1 MELLNMVKLGTM
13 GFKPAD
19 IKQLGASGI
28 DSDQI
33 IELAKAGYQ
42 VTDVN
47 ELIKLAQ
54 EDPKPKENPEDKDGE
69 KPDNPP
75 KPAGD
80 KDEPDNNKALEDA
93 LKQLEEQ
100 KAIITKLQEKNAQ
113 KDLGTPQTT
122 TPADAFRNAL
132 REVY

>member
-28 DSDQI
+28 DSEQI

-54 EDPKPKENPEDKDGE
+54 EDQKPKPDEKPDE
-69 KPDNPP
+69 KPDNPSET
-75 KPAGD
+75 AGD
-80 KDEPDNNKALEDA
+80 KDEPDNKTLEDA
-93 LKQLEEQ
+93 LKQIEEQ

-113 KDLGTPQTT
+113 KDLGTPKIT

>member
-28 DSDQI
+28 DSEQI

-54 EDPKPKENPEDKDGE
+54 EDPKPKPEDKPDE
-69 KPDNPP
+69 KPDSPP
-75 KPAGD
+75 ETAGEED
-80 KDEPDNNKALEDA
+80 KPDNSKALEDA

-100 KAIITKLQEKNAQ
+100 KAIISKLQEKNSQ
-113 KDLGTPQTT
+113 KDLGKPETVSPEE
-122 TPADAFRNAL
+122 AFKNAL
-132 REVY
+132 REIY

>member
-19 IKQLGASGI
+19 IKQLNASGI
-28 DSDQI
+28 ESEQI

-54 EDPKPKENPEDKDGE
+54 EEPKPKPEE
-69 KPDNPP
+69 KPAAEPE
-75 KPAGD
+75 KPAEPAGA
-80 KDEPDNNKALEDA
+80 KDELDDKQKLEDA
-93 LKQLEEQ
+93 MKQLEEQ
-100 KAIITKLQEKNAQ
+100 KAIISKLQEKNAQ
-113 KDLGTPQTT
+113 KDLGQPNTETPESI
-122 TPADAFRNAL
+122 FRNAL

>member
-13 GFKPAD
+13 GYKPAD
-19 IKQLGASGI
+19 IKEINASGI

-33 IELAKAGYQ
+33 IELAKAGYKA
-42 VTDVN
+42 TDVS

-54 EDPKPKENPEDKDGE
+54 EEPKPKPEEKPDE
-69 KPDNPP
+69 KPDNPSET
-75 KPAGD
+75 AGAE
-80 KDEPDNNKALEDA
+80 DEPDNKQKLEDA

-100 KAIITKLQEKNAQ
+100 KAIISKLQSKNAS
-113 KDLGTPQTT
+113 KDLGQPETAK
-122 TPADAFRNAL
+122 PADIFRNAL

>member
-19 IKQLGASGI
+19 IKQLNASGI
-28 DSDQI
+28 ESEQI

-54 EDPKPKENPEDKDGE
+54 EDPKPKPEDKPDE

-75 KPAGD
+75 ETAGAENKPD
-80 KDEPDNNKALEDA
+80 NKALEDA
-93 LKQLEEQ
+93 LRQLEEQ

>member
-19 IKQLGASGI
+19 IKQLNASGI
-28 DSDQI
+28 ESDQI

-54 EDPKPKENPEDKDGE
+54 EDPKPKPEDKPDE
-69 KPDNPP
+69 KPDNPSET
-75 KPAGD
+75 AGAG
-80 KDEPDNNKALEDA
+80 DEPDNKALEDA

-100 KAIITKLQEKNAQ
+100 KAIISKLQEKNAQ
-113 KDLGTPQTT
+113 KDLGAPQTT

>member
-19 IKQLGASGI
+19 IKQLNASGI
-28 DSDQI
+28 ESEQI

-54 EDPKPKENPEDKDGE
+54 EDPKPKPEDKPDE

-75 KPAGD
+75 ETAGATD
-80 KDEPDNNKALEDA
+80 KPDNNDKALEDA
-93 LKQLEEQ
+93 LKQIEEQ
-100 KAIITKLQEKNAQ
+100 KSIITKLQEKNSQ
-113 KDLGTPQTT
+113 KDLGKPETVSPEE
-122 TPADAFRNAL
+122 AFKNAL
-132 REVY
+132 REIY